1 MISYERQNEILELLK
16 EHHTVTVEFLCRRL
30 FASGATI
37 RRDLAEMSQKGLLE
51 RVRGGA
57 TLISGASQDAPFLV
71 RTQKDR
77 EKKKI
82 VAGLA
87 LDFLDDNMTVMLDSS
102 STVTCLALRLSKFKN
117 LSVVT
122 NGIETANVLN
132 ENTNFKIY
140 LCGGLI
146 QNNSSMVGSL
156 AQETLE
162 HFRADV
168 LFLSCCGVSAPD
180 LVTEANEET
189 AAMKKIM
196 LRNAKKKILLCD
208 STKMNQE
215 YFCKSCRVGE
225 IDAIVTDCPP
235 HPKLLDA
242 LKKRTHVLYPQP

>member
-1 MISYERQNEILELLK
+1 MISYERQNEILELLRK
-16 EHHTVTVEFLCRRL
+16 HRTVTVEFLCHRL
-30 FASGATI
+30 FASGSTV
-37 RRDLAEMSQKGLLE
+37 RRDLTEMAQKGLLE

-57 TLISGASQDAPFLV
+57 TLISGPSQDAPLLV

-82 VAGLA
+82 VASLA
-87 LDFLDDNMTVMLDSS
+87 LNFLADNMTVMLDSS
-102 STVTCLALRLSKFKN
+102 STVTCLATQLAKFKN

-122 NGIETANVLN
+122 NGIETASVLN
-132 ENTNFKIY
+132 DNTSFKIY

-146 QNNSSMVGSL
+146 QNNSSLVGSL

-168 LFLSCCGVSAPD
+168 LFFSCCGISAPD

-189 AAMKKIM
+189 AAMKRLM

-208 STKMNQE
+208 STKMNRE
-215 YFCKSCRVGE
+215 YFCKSCRVEE
-225 IDAIVTDCPP
+225 IDVIITDVPP
-235 HPKLLDA
+235 EQTLLTA
-242 LKKRTHVLYPQP
+242 LKKQTQVVYP

>member
-1 MISYERQNEILELLK
+1 MISYERQNEILELLRK
-16 EHHTVTVEFLCRRL
+16 HRTVTVEFLCHRL
-30 FASGATI
+30 FASGSTV
-37 RRDLAEMSQKGLLE
+37 RRDLTEMAQKGLLE

-57 TLISGASQDAPFLV
+57 TLISGPSQDAPLLV

-82 VAGLA
+82 VASLA
-87 LDFLDDNMTVMLDSS
+87 LNFLADNMTVMLDSS
-102 STVTCLALRLSKFKN
+102 STVTCLATQLAKFKN

-122 NGIETANVLN
+122 NGIETASVLN
-132 ENTNFKIY
+132 DNTSFKIY

-146 QNNSSMVGSL
+146 QNNSSLVGSL

-168 LFLSCCGVSAPD
+168 LFFSCCGISAPD

-189 AAMKKIM
+189 AAMKRLM

-208 STKMNQE
+208 STKMNRE
-215 YFCKSCRVGE
+215 YFCKSCRVEE
-225 IDAIVTDCPP
+225 IDAIITDAPP
-235 HPKLLDA
+235 EQTLLAA
-242 LKKRTHVLYPQP
+242 LKKQTQVIYP